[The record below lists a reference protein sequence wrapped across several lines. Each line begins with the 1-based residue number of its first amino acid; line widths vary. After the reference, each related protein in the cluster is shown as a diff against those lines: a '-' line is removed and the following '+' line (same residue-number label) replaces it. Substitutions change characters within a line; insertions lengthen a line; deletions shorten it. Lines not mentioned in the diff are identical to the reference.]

1 MSMTGA
7 EASPPDNR
15 FSAAYKRVLINNLQ
29 IELDDK
35 RRKYKDETA
44 RLEDSLFFHCE
55 EAWTMLPT
63 EVRNM
68 TVETFCV
75 KHGGDLNNFLKSMN
89 KGSGTGAKAGQGAR
103 SGRTALRDFEQFE
116 PVNPPTFSH
125 HLPQTPA
132 SSRQI
137 SSDSRDSVSTVSS
150 RRMTLRSYS
159 KSAHEPP
166 PTPLVTIPLR
176 NTQEICEFDPTS
188 YASVD
193 EMREDM
199 GDDKCDEALARI
211 RDMHEQLSR
220 LLGF

>member
-1 MSMTGA
+1 MTRT
-7 EASPPDNR
+7 EASPAENR
-15 FSAAYKRVLINNLQ
+15 FSAAYKRLLINNLQ
-29 IELDDK
+29 IELEDK
-35 RRKYKDETA
+35 RRKYEDETA
-44 RLEDSLFFHCE
+44 RLEESLFFHCE
-55 EAWTMLPT
+55 EAWTMLPM

-75 KHGGDLNNFLKSMN
+75 KYGGDLNNFLKSMN
-89 KGSGTGAKAGQGAR
+89 KGSGNGAKASQGVR
-103 SGRTALRDFEQFE
+103 GGRTALRDFEQIE
-116 PVNPPTFSH
+116 PVHPPTFSH
-125 HLPQTPA
+125 YLPQTPA
-132 SSRQI
+132 SSRQV

-159 KSAHEPP
+159 KSSNEPP

-188 YASVD
+188 YASID
-193 EMREDM
+193 EMREEM